1 MKLRKLLVGLVAL
14 LGAFALVACG
24 AKTGTADFQLITEG
38 QMDICN
44 HLEYQGDKITLLET
58 TTTILYSAME
68 VNSKEEAKEVMEA
81 QNIGA
86 WDGIEGVDH
95 KVEYQDDRIVE
106 VTSIDLAKADL
117 DVLGE
122 LMPIES
128 ANGEKVEY
136 LSFKMTKEN
145 FKKRGVKEVKDGQ
158 FKELE

>member
-14 LGAFALVACG
+14 LGAIALVACG

-38 QMDICN
+38 QMDIRN
-44 HLEYQGDKITLLET
+44 HLEYQGDKITLLEI
-58 TTTILYSAME
+58 TTTILYSAMG
-68 VNSKEEAKEVMEA
+68 VNSKEEAMEA

-86 WDGIEGVDH
+86 WDGIKGVDH

-106 VTSIDLAKADL
+106 VTSIDLAKADP

-128 ANGEKVEY
+128 ANGEKVDY

-145 FKKRGVKEVKDGQ
+145 FEKLGLKEVKDGQ